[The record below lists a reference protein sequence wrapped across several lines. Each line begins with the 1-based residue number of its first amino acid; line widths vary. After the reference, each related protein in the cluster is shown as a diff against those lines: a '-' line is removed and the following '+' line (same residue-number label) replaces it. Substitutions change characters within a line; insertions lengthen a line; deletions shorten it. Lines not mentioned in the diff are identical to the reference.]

1 MYPPK
6 MYPPT
11 KKPSEVRRSV
21 TPKCPQPELFS
32 SDDPALPR
40 PSKLE
45 KSQNREVSKPKHHTL
60 LC

>member
-1 MYPPK
+1 